1 MKYFEVFLNIQSI
14 CLLQLRVGGFAA
26 PGKYC
31 CHVVTHHLLLFM
43 SHLHLEQCIS
53 PPFCFFVFF
62 SMLAACNY
70 VFFNIYF
77 PLYFC
82 KLNKSWWKTKPVMR
96 TAGKA
101 CQRRW
106 KLFIV
111 V

>member
-1 MKYFEVFLNIQSI
+1 MKYFEVFLNIQSV

-62 SMLAACNY
+62 FQCLLHAIM
-70 VFFNIYF
+70 FFLTYT
-77 PLYFC
+77 LLC
-82 KLNKSWWKTKPVMR
+82 
-96 TAGKA
+96 
-101 CQRRW
+101 
-106 KLFIV
+106 LFV
-111 V
+111 S